1 MPVLKQLLVRLN
13 GNYVFCSETDLS
25 AWKQIYPLAGFTAC
39 SEDSLPPRKLHD
51 VLGSFTACSEGHILS
66 FFNSFLIMPKAGM
79 LGKLFVIRRAARIGR
94 VVWMAG
100 GFGGGRTRFKLW
112 GVIKGTMNGTVNG
125 ALITR

>member
-1 MPVLKQLLVRLN
+1 M
-13 GNYVFCSETDLS
+13 EADLS
-25 AWKQIYPLAGFTAC
+25 ARRIHCLFEG
-39 SEDSLPPRKLHD
+39 
-51 VLGSFTACSEGHILS
+51 FTACSEGHTLS

-112 GVIKGTMNGTVNG
+112 GVIKGTMNGTVIETVKGTMNG
-125 ALITR
+125 VSNGLLLFTGF

>member
-1 MPVLKQLLVRLN
+1 M
-13 GNYVFCSETDLS
+13 EADLS
-25 AWKQIYPLAGFTAC
+25 ARRIHCLLGGFIAS
-39 SEDSLPPRKLHD
+39 SEASRCPRKLHD

-112 GVIKGTMNGTVNG
+112 GVMKDTMNGTQSGELNG
-125 ALITR
+125 ALISALKTLRMAR